1 MTEGKKQILQLQN
14 SFNVMSSDLAEQIIK
29 ALPADQYEITTA
41 FLKGKPEAGQPVS
54 AAGKSVYFDFSSKQ
68 LKGIRR
74 WFAIRQVLRFCRDHH
89 FDGIICHRFKPT
101 HIMLNLARKLN
112 TKAFI
117 SIAHGFGDYDR
128 SYRQKLVNRL
138 ADDRWCFVG
147 VSKPVQ
153 NYLMN
158 TINRL
163 NENNTAAISNAI
175 DIEQA
180 VSIQLSQEQARQELG
195 LPDDRFIFG
204 TIGRLVEIKGHAV
217 MIDALAQVNRKYPT
231 AAVAIIGYGE
241 EEQNL
246 RQKIS
251 DLGLQNSVFL
261 LGKRAE
267 AIKYVKA
274 FDVFT
279 LPSFTEGLPLALLEG
294 MSGALPVIG
303 SDIDTIKPYI
313 EGLGQVCKAG
323 DSESLAQ
330 AMEYYLS
337 LPAAARAEEGRH
349 LYEVLC
355 TRHNINDFRESYRN
369 LMDEMLTRTA

>member
-1 MTEGKKQILQLQN
+1 MSDRKQILQLQN
-14 SFNVMSSDLAEQIIK
+14 SYNVMSSDLAEQIIK

-41 FLKGKPEAGQPVS
+41 FLKGKPEDGQAVS
-54 AAGKSVYFDFSSKQ
+54 AAGRSVYFDFNSKQ

-74 WFAIRQVLRFCRDHH
+74 WFAIRKLFRFCRDNH

-101 HIMLNLARKLN
+101 HIMLNLTKKLE

-138 ADDRWCFVG
+138 IDERWCFVG
-147 VSKPVQ
+147 VSKPVKSYLISTTGSMNEQ
-153 NYLMN
+153 NTLA
-158 TINRL
+158 IN
-163 NENNTAAISNAI
+163 NAI
-175 DIEQA
+175 DIDQA
-180 VSIQLSQEQARQELG
+180 VSIQLSREQARSELG
-195 LPDDRFIFG
+195 LPEDRFIFG

-217 MIDALAQVNRKYPT
+217 MIDALSDIIRQYPN
-231 AAVAIIGYGE
+231 AAVAIIGWGE

-246 RQKIS
+246 RQQIAR
-251 DLGLQNSVFL
+251 LGLQDSVFL
-261 LGKRAE
+261 LGKREE
-267 AIKYVKA
+267 AIKYVRA

-313 EGLGQVCKAG
+313 QGLGQICKVG
-323 DSESLAQ
+323 DSKSLAE
-330 AMEYYLS
+330 AMGYYLS
-337 LPAAARAEEGRH
+337 SPAEALEEQGQQ
-349 LYEVLC
+349 LYEALC
-355 TRHNINDFRESYRN
+355 ERHNIADFREAYRD
-369 LMDEMLTRTA
+369 LMDKMLMQ

>member
-1 MTEGKKQILQLQN
+1 
-14 SFNVMSSDLAEQIIK
+14 MSSDLAEQIIK

-147 VSKPVQ
+147 VSRPVQ
-153 NYLMN
+153 NYLMS

-175 DIEQA
+175 DIERA

-231 AAVAIIGYGE
+231 AAVGIIGYGE